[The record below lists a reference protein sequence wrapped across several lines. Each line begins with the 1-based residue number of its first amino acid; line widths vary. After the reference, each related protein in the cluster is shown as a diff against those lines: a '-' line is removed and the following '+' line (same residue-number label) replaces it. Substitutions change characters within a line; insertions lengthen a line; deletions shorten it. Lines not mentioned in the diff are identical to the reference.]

1 MRKGWI
7 RLWLG
12 CVPVVAAAVV
22 LSTGALASSAATTAK
37 ALPLAG
43 KKIGL
48 SLCCESPNFVS
59 WELGINSAIKW
70 SHQGETVT
78 VVNANADNTTQ
89 ISQVQSLIGQKTG
102 GIMAVTQS
110 GVGFGPVVTAAHK
123 AGLIYTNY
131 ASNPAPGADF
141 NIIYPHYA
149 LAVLEC
155 HAAAEWLKTTWKG
168 VGDVGIVEVPTDPGF
183 ILRQQGCIS
192 ALKAV
197 YPKIQIF
204 QAVDGTG
211 GTPAGGATEAGDLL
225 VAHPGIRIIF
235 GVNDAIAQG
244 VVTGAA
250 SAGRKTPKSLF
261 VADNDCGTDCVA
273 NIKNNTTMSEVVFP
287 NFTGNCAV
295 WALMTERAMEGYKIP
310 HLGVVTGILAD
321 KANVNASLSA
331 QLNPFGSAANIKTT
345 LTSVKL
351 YAGGVPPYSNTN
363 VPSGPG
369 IQNYFGVNPKPPT
382 ASQP

>member
-1 MRKGWI
+1 MRKTRV

-22 LSTGALASSAATTAK
+22 LGTGALASSAATTAK

-59 WELGINSAIKW
+59 WELGINQALKW

-89 ISQVQSLIGQKTG
+89 LSQVQSLIGQKTG

-110 GVGFGPVVTAAHK
+110 GVGFGPLVTAAHK
-123 AGLIYTNY
+123 AGLIYSNY

-141 NIIYPHYA
+141 NIVYPHYS

-155 HAAAEWLKTTWKG
+155 HAAAEWLKKTWNG
-168 VGDVGIVEVPTDPGF
+168 VGQTGIVSVPTDPGF
-183 ILRQQGCIS
+183 ILREKGCT
-192 ALKAV
+192 AGLKAL
-197 YPKIQIF
+197 YPKMQIF
-204 QAVDGTG
+204 NAVDGTG
-211 GTPAGGATEAGDLL
+211 GTPAGGATAAGNLL
-225 VAHPGIRIIF
+225 AAHPGIRIIF
-235 GVNDAIAQG
+235 GVNDAIDLG

-250 SAGRKTPKSLF
+250 AAGRKTPKSLF
-261 VADNDCGTDCVA
+261 VANNDCGTDCVPY
-273 NIKNNTTMSEVVFP
+273 IKNNTTMSEVVFP
-287 NFTGNCAV
+287 DFTGNCAV

-310 HLGVVTGILAD
+310 HTGVVSGILAD
-321 KANVNASLSA
+321 KSNVNATLSA

-345 LTSVKL
+345 LYSVKL
-351 YAGGVPPYSNTN
+351 YAKGVPPYSNTN
-363 VPSGPG
+363 IPAGPG
-369 IQNYFGVNPKPPT
+369 IQNYWGTNPKPPT